1 MAILVRFLTNFTHA
15 YVAALELL
23 VSFSGRRAARAMPIS
38 TWWCANDHGGSER
51 RPRERRWLLGRS
63 AGLDAVLIRRG
74 RARDKTSIFGS
85 RAARP
90 RTVMSADGTA
100 SANRLRGGMKAAARE
115 YDALPTHYLSA
126 PLAGVRTTCGDADDR
141 TQ

>member
-1 MAILVRFLTNFTHA
+1 MLT
-15 YVAALELL
+15 VAALELL
-23 VSFSGRRAARAMPIS
+23 VSLSGRRAARAMPIS

-51 RPRERRWLLGRS
+51 RPRERRRS
-63 AGLDAVLIRRG
+63 AGLRAVLIATW

-85 RAARP
+85 RAAKP

-100 SANRLRGGMKAAARE
+100 AANWLRGGMKAATRE

-126 PLAGVRTTCGDADDR
+126 PLAGVRTTCRDADDR
-141 TQ
+141 TH